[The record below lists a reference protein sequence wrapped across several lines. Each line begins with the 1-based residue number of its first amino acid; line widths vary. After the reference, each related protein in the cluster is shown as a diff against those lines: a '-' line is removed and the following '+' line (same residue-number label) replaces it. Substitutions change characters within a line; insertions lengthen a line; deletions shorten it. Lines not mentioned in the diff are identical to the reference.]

1 MLKNFGLLL
10 IAVSVLIMSVV
21 PSVYSKW
28 HTEQVLLV
36 KQSGIKNNYAS
47 VDSPEIS
54 KETVAK
60 YSRIGGIAG
69 IVFGLF
75 CFFWESDL
83 EKKLY
88 SRKRDSNL

>member
-1 MLKNFGLLL
+1 MLKNFGLL
-10 IAVSVLIMSVV
+10 IVAVSVLIMSVV

-28 HTEQVLLV
+28 HTEQMLLV

-47 VDSPEIS
+47 VYSPEIS

-83 EKKLY
+83 KKKIY
-88 SRKRDSNL
+88 SKKRHSNL